1 MAIKISGNTVIDDS
15 RNITSSG
22 TMSANAYI
30 GDGSQLTNLPG
41 GGNVLTATASG
52 TLADGSKVIVNADG
66 TVSVVAPV
74 ETTGPGLGTPEVF
87 HSTTTYYASAT
98 FDSTNNRVV
107 ITYQGNGYGRAVVG
121 TVSGTSISFGT
132 PVVFKSDSTTDISAT
147 FDSSN
152 GKIVVVYRDSG
163 NSGRGTARVGTVSG
177 TSISFGSESVFRY
190 ADSNTM
196 SATFDSTNN
205 KVVIAFRD
213 QGNGGVGTAVVG
225 TVSGTSISFGS
236 YTAFESNQTER
247 ISATFDSS
255 NGKVVIAYND
265 SINQKGEAVVGT
277 VSGTSISFGSSVQ
290 YNSNDSGFV
299 SAVYDSAN
307 QKVVIAYRD
316 WNNSERGTAVV
327 GTVSGTSISFGS
339 PVTFG
344 SVSGS
349 QYPTAVYD
357 STNNR
362 VVISYRD
369 KGNSYYGTAVVGTV
383 SGTSISF
390 GTPVVFEFGTIQ
402 YIGAT
407 FDSASGKVVIAY
419 NDTSNGQYG
428 TAIVG
433 TVDPSNNSIS
443 FGSHVI
449 FNTDMTYWNSPIF
462 DSTNNKVVIAYNSG
476 TGSAGKAS
484 VFSQT
489 GYGAVPE
496 IGSPT
501 VFESAS
507 ISYFSATYDSTNNK
521 VVIAYRDNGNS
532 YYGTAVV
539 GTVSGTSISFGTPVV
554 FESATTQFTSTVYD
568 STNNK
573 VVIAYQDNGN
583 SSYGTAV
590 VGTVSGT
597 SISFGTPVVFRSAN
611 ISYTSA
617 VYDSANG
624 KIVVAYQDGGNSDR
638 GYTSVLTVVSGNS
651 ITYGAYRRFS
661 GTGRVDALTT
671 TYDSTNGKVVIA
683 YQDGGNSSY
692 GTAVVATVDGT
703 ENTFGSSTIFEY
715 AGTHDLSAAYDS
727 SNQRVVITYKDQG
740 NSWSGTAIVGTVSGT
755 SISFNGSPA
764 VFASSLNGAAVVYD
778 SSEQKVVIVYGDA
791 GQPSD
796 YGTVVVGTVSGDSI
810 SFGAATVFN
819 TATTYASAI
828 YDSTNNRTVIPYND
842 QGNSGY
848 GTAVVFAQ
856 RTISTNL
863 TAENYIGISDGAYS
877 NGQTATVQLI
887 GSVDDA
893 QSSLTPGQKYYVQND
908 GTLSTT
914 ADTPSVLAG
923 TAIASTKLLI
933 KK

>member
-1 MAIKISGNTVIDDS
+1 MADRFPLIVDS
-15 RNITSSG
+15 SAQQLQELAVGDNLNLASSG
-22 TMSANAYI
+22 LINADNI
-30 GDGSQLTNLPG
+30 QTSGLSVVGVMTATSFSGDGSQLTNLPPAG
-41 GGNVLTATASG
+41 SSTELTASG
-52 TLADGSKVIVNADG
+52 TLSDGSKVIVNADG
-66 TVSVVAPV
+66 TVSVVTQT
-74 ETTGPGLGTPEVF
+74 ETTGPGVGSQAEFNAGSSV
-87 HSTTTYYASAT
+87 YISAAY
-98 FDSTNNRVV
+98 DSTNNKVV
-107 ITYQGNGYGRAVVG
+107 VTYADWGNSNYGTAVVG

-132 PVVFKSDSTTDISAT
+132 PVVFESATTTYTTTVYDST
-147 FDSSN
+147 N
-152 GKIVVVYRDSG
+152 QKIVIGYVDSG
-163 NSGRGTARVGTVSG
+163 NSNYGTAIVGTVSG
-177 TSISFGSESVFRY
+177 TSISFGSPVVFNS
-190 ADSNTM
+190 ANTNT
-196 SATFDSTNN
+196 SYISGTFDSTN
-205 KVVIAFRD
+205 
-213 QGNGGVGTAVVG
+213 
-225 TVSGTSISFGS
+225 
-236 YTAFESNQTER
+236 
-247 ISATFDSS
+247 
-255 NGKVVIAYND
+255 GKIVIAYTNTGNSD
-265 SINQKGEAVVGT
+265 YGTAIVGT
-277 VSGTSISFGSSVQ
+277 VSGTSISFGSS
-290 YNSNDSGFV
+290 
-299 SAVYDSAN
+299 AVFESDATYSINATYDSTN

-819 TATTYASAI
+819 TATTYASAT
-828 YDSTNNRTVIPYND
+828 YDSTNNRTVIPYNN

>member
-316 WNNSERGTAVV
+316 AGNSYYGTAIVGTVSGTSISFGSEVLFKSGRADEISATYDSTNGKVVITYSNPGNSDYGTLVVGTVSGTSISFGSDTVFESATTYFIGATFDSSNGKVVIAYSDYGNSYYGTAIVFSNTGFSIPQIGSAEIFHSTSSNMHKSGATFDSTNGKVVIAYRDVGNSNSGTAVIGTVSGTSISFGTPVVFDTSGLPARFASVVYDSANQKIVIAYNSDETRGRVVVGEVSGTSISFGSTAIFEFGNAESISAVYDSSNQRVVFAYWDDQDSDYGKAIVGEVSGTSVNFGSPVTFESADVGHISAVYDSANNKVVIAYEDNGNNQYGTAIVGTVSGNSISFGSPTVFETSAIYNLSATYDSTNSKVVITYTGPSDYGWAAVGTVSGTSISFGSPVVYNSFTTGFSSATFDSTNGKVVIIFNDGGNSGYGTAVV

-339 PVTFG
+339 PF
-344 SVSGS
+344 
-349 QYPTAVYD
+349 
-357 STNNR
+357 
-362 VVISYRD
+362 
-369 KGNSYYGTAVVGTV
+369 
-383 SGTSISF
+383 
-390 GTPVVFEFGTIQ
+390 
-402 YIGAT
+402 
-407 FDSASGKVVIAY
+407 
-419 NDTSNGQYG
+419 
-428 TAIVG
+428 
-433 TVDPSNNSIS
+433 
-443 FGSHVI
+443 
-449 FNTDMTYWNSPIF
+449 
-462 DSTNNKVVIAYNSG
+462 
-476 TGSAGKAS
+476 
-484 VFSQT
+484 
-489 GYGAVPE
+489 
-496 IGSPT
+496 
-501 VFESAS
+501 VFESA
-507 ISYFSATYDSTNNK
+507 ATYHMT
-521 VVIAYRDNGNS
+521 
-532 YYGTAVV
+532 
-539 GTVSGTSISFGTPVV
+539 
-554 FESATTQFTSTVYD
+554 
-568 STNNK
+568 
-573 VVIAYQDNGN
+573 
-583 SSYGTAV
+583 
-590 VGTVSGT
+590 
-597 SISFGTPVVFRSAN
+597 
-611 ISYTSA
+611 
-617 VYDSANG
+617 
-624 KIVVAYQDGGNSDR
+624 
-638 GYTSVLTVVSGNS
+638 LT
-651 ITYGAYRRFS
+651 F
-661 GTGRVDALTT
+661 
-671 TYDSTNGKVVIA
+671 DSTNGKVVTA
-683 YQDGGNSSY
+683 HADAGNSYY
-692 GTAVVATVDGT
+692 GTSVV
-703 ENTFGSSTIFEY
+703 
-715 AGTHDLSAAYDS
+715 LSPL
-727 SNQRVVITYKDQG
+727 TMG
-740 NSWSGTAIVGTVSGT
+740 
-755 SISFNGSPA
+755 
-764 VFASSLNGAAVVYD
+764 
-778 SSEQKVVIVYGDA
+778 
-791 GQPSD
+791 
-796 YGTVVVGTVSGDSI
+796 
-810 SFGAATVFN
+810 
-819 TATTYASAI
+819 
-828 YDSTNNRTVIPYND
+828 
-842 QGNSGY
+842 
-848 GTAVVFAQ
+848 
-856 RTISTNL
+856 TNL
-863 TAENYIGISDGAYS
+863 TAENFIGISDGAYS
-877 NGQTATVQLI
+877 NGQTATIQLA

-893 QSSLTPGQKYYVQND
+893 QSGLTPGSKYYVQNN

-914 ADTPSVLAG
+914 ADDPSVFAG
-923 TAIASTKLLI
+923 TAVATTKLI
-933 KK
+933 VKN